1 MLNIFWRFIYSYIQN
16 TFAVNFLCDRN
27 VLALT
32 LQVNV
37 CLTSKCMAYDR
48 NVLKTEIAKNVL
60 LNILNISRLN
70 GYLPYRFY
78 RSIWKILMYSKFQ
91 RVYCPKLLQI
101 LLKLKYWLV
110 KYGLTCNKK
119 YRIHL
124 ELSV

>member
-1 MLNIFWRFIYSYIQN
+1 MYSYIQN
-16 TFAVNFLCDRN
+16 IFTVNFLCDRN

-37 CLTSKCMAYDR
+37 RLTLKCMAYNR

-70 GYLPYRFY
+70 GYLPYRFH

-101 LLKLKYWLV
+101 LLKLKY
-110 KYGLTCNKK
+110 
-119 YRIHL
+119 
-124 ELSV
+124 